1 MMPLDLAPW
10 WGEPAYQAARGSFST
25 KGTFI
30 LRKLSEHD
38 PAKLKDVLADVY
50 RDEVPDPADIT
61 KFEWE
66 IILRFMGASPEE
78 IADVQKRMGRVW
90 R

>member
-1 MMPLDLAPW
+1 MSLNLDPW
-10 WGEPAYQAARGSFST
+10 WDEPAYQAARGSFST

-30 LRKLSEHD
+30 L
-38 PAKLKDVLADVY
+38 Y

-66 IILRFMGASPEE
+66 TILRFVGASQEE

>member
-1 MMPLDLAPW
+1 MPLSLDPW
-10 WGEPAYQAARGSFST
+10 FDEPAYQAARGSFST
-25 KGTFI
+25 KGQFI
-30 LRKLSEHD
+30 LRKLSERD
-38 PAKLKDVLADVY
+38 PIKLKDVLADVY
-50 RDEVPDPADIT
+50 RDEVPVPQDIT

-66 IILRFMGASPEE
+66 VILRFMGAGPEE